1 MEWLVNSK
9 STSNVFEIYNVTMGK
24 IVPRYSL
31 KLGIAIENMS
41 SNFKMSVIQ
50 NFLLLKTLK
59 IENVLKRMVKKGK
72 KDELESNLFVVG
84 IKVF

>member
-9 STSNVFEIYNVTMGK
+9 STLNVFEIYNVTMGK
-24 IVPRYSL
+24 NVPRYSL

-50 NFLLLKTLK
+50 NCIVCYF
-59 IENVLKRMVKKGK
+59 
-72 KDELESNLFVVG
+72 
-84 IKVF
+84 

>member
-9 STSNVFEIYNVTMGK
+9 STLNVFEIYNVTMGK
-24 IVPRYSL
+24 NVPRYSL

-84 IKVF
+84 I